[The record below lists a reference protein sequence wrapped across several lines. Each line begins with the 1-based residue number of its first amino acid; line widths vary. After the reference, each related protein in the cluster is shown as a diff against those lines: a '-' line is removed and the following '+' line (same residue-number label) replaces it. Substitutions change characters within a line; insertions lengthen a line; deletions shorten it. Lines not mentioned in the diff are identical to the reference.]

1 MKIYGTKDHG
11 KNNPFDEVLHF
22 YNQIVCWNRY
32 RLGSRFW
39 VNETSQISERYNDQ
53 MQAVMKQNI
62 CSMFVQMYLSMIEYP
77 KHDWHAVLGH
87 KRRATAGSFILNL
100 LYCSKFQ
107 KSTRRVGVKFWK
119 RLFRDPREKFFNR
132 KFFYRIFFK
141 KYNLVL
147 MLAI

>member
-1 MKIYGTKDHG
+1 MKIYGTNDYG
-11 KNNPFDEVLHF
+11 KNNSFDEVLHF

-62 CSMFVQMYLSMIEYP
+62 CPMFGQMYLSMIEYP

-87 KRRATAGSFILNL
+87 KRLCYRRATAGTFILNL
-100 LYCSKFQ
+100 LYSLILKKKGFLMKFHLLSVPFWLGHPV
-107 KSTRRVGVKFWK
+107 STALVMRMHWFWK
-119 RLFRDPREKFFNR
+119 
-132 KFFYRIFFK
+132 
-141 KYNLVL
+141 
-147 MLAI
+147 